1 MRKMNRRI
9 SSLTLAFIMAVSLL
23 WAVPMK
29 VISAPTQPPIYIT
42 VEGEDVKTYN
52 YNSEQKYYYLGENS
66 IVKIKVTAS
75 GYYIKAQEDTSYATE
90 ISIKANEISTRFGS
104 GISQIGAGTI
114 EYACPSDPDNFDP
127 DNPSLSG
134 AEYGQITVS
143 SLYPNTENP
152 DIQSIMRCDKTDSK
166 VTFSMKD
173 EDNNEIN
180 PNTDNIVRAHTVT
193 VEVSA
198 GGNRFVY
205 STESSGNKKCDITA
219 ENATSNTQNSLN
231 WTQWKQT
238 IVFDAN
244 PDNSEKAC
252 SITVTDFFGNEEKCE
267 FTLKY
272 KRLRTIK
279 NFDVQSSYNVGE
291 TFSISAEAEPS
302 ATVTLEYRENK
313 DGTSFTT
320 TQPTEAGDYIVR
332 ASVAVD
338 TNYEYAHEER
348 EFSIVKNTQSVTSL
362 SCADIEVEGTPNPVF
377 TTNPDSV
384 HSSAKIEYKKQS
396 EGSDQYSEIVP
407 TAAGEYN
414 VRVTL
419 PETSYYSP
427 DSTGMETGF
436 EIKKITPNTA
446 MVTIADI
453 DYGEEPSPSIST
465 DSDGGANV
473 TYKYKKDGE
482 SEYTTP
488 ENAGKYW
495 VEAIIPET
503 DKYNSITSTP
513 VAFNINK
520 LSVSGTVSVSNTVV
534 GTDYQPVVDT
544 VAEGKSAAVFY
555 YKPSGAADDAYTTE
569 KPVKAGTY
577 YVKATVPS
585 TDNYEQVNCPAVSYT
600 ISRKTPQ
607 TAKVNV
613 PDIKVGEEVTPTVT
627 TDSDGTPS
635 YMYKKYDADDSTYDS
650 TVPTTVG
657 KYHVKATIS
666 QTDDWEE
673 AVCYTEDPFEISL
686 NDTSAKV
693 EVADTTVGTDY
704 EPILTTSSDGK
715 DSAVFE
721 YQKDGDSTYT
731 KIKPTAAGKYTVIAT
746 IPKTAKYGKITCS
759 TSFTISRLKPQT
771 AFVKVAD
778 ITIGDDIT
786 PVITTD
792 SDGKDKTVFE
802 YKVEGQSDSSYSK
815 TEPKNAGTY
824 TVRATVP
831 KTDKYEKVTCEA
843 TFSIKKKTATAT
855 VKLSDQYVG
864 VKYEPVLTTA
874 SDGKDKATFRYRKAG
889 EDESAFTSAKPTEA
903 GAYVLK
909 VDVPETDKY
918 NAVSVEKKFEIKYL
932 SDTKAS
938 YSISGTQGKNGYYV
952 TDVYLKAPRGYEI
965 STSRNGKYTEDI
977 LYTDDI
983 TTVYIRRSS
992 DGAQLESVEVTEK
1005 IQIDK
1010 DSPTIANAYTDTG
1023 VSVFVSDGRTIYADK
1038 LTLLFNDD
1046 NLSVVKIVCD
1056 DGTTNEINATDGK
1069 VLASLDSK
1077 DDIKQFSLTAED
1089 KAGHEHFV
1097 TLVLCAAWMENNI
1110 VPAGRLLPLKISR
1123 SYGLE
1128 GGSWKVA
1135 GDSTVYIGNRE
1146 FFVATSGDYMFEK
1159 K

>member
-9 SSLTLAFIMAVSLL
+9 SSLTLAFIMVVSLL
-23 WAVPMK
+23 WAVPIK

-75 GYYIKAQEDTSYATE
+75 GYYIKAHKDTSYATE

-104 GISQIGAGTI
+104 DISQIGAGTI

-152 DIQSIMRCDKTDSK
+152 DIKSIMRCDKTAST

-180 PNTDNIVRAHTVT
+180 TNTDNIVRVHTVT

-231 WTQWKQT
+231 WTRWKQT

-332 ASVAVD
+332 ASVAED
-338 TNYEYAHEER
+338 ANYEYAHEER

-384 HSSAKIEYKKQS
+384 HSSVKIEYKKQS

-569 KPVKAGTY
+569 KPIKAGTY

-650 TVPTTVG
+650 TVPT
-657 KYHVKATIS
+657 
-666 QTDDWEE
+666 
-673 AVCYTEDPFEISL
+673 
-686 NDTSAKV
+686 
-693 EVADTTVGTDY
+693 
-704 EPILTTSSDGK
+704 
-715 DSAVFE
+715 
-721 YQKDGDSTYT
+721 
-731 KIKPTAAGKYTVIAT
+731 AAGKYTVIAT

-771 AFVKVAD
+771 ALVKVAD

-815 TEPKNAGTY
+815 TEPKNAGAY

-874 SDGKDKATFRYRKAG
+874 SDGKYKATFRYRKAG

-918 NAVSVEKKFEIKYL
+918 NAVSVEKEFEIKYL

-938 YSISGTQGKNGYYV
+938 YSISGEKGKNGYYV
-952 TDVYLKAPRGYEI
+952 SDVYLKAPKGYEI
-965 STSRNGKYTEDI
+965 STSRDGKYSDEI
-977 LYTDDI
+977 LYDENI
-983 TTVYIRRSS
+983 TTVYLRRAS
-992 DGAQLESVEVTEK
+992 DGAWLEPAK
-1005 IQIDK
+1005 ISSKIDIDK
-1010 DSPTIANAYTDTG
+1010 DYPTITSAYTDSG
-1023 VSVFVSDGRTIYADK
+1023 KNIYVSDGNTIYADK
-1038 LTLLFNDD
+1038 LTIQFNDD
-1046 NLSVVKIVCD
+1046 NLTEVKIIVD
-1056 DGTTNEINATDGK
+1056 SEVQELEAVDGK
-1069 VLASLDSK
+1069 ALLSLESY
-1077 DDIKQFSLTAED
+1077 DDTKKFSLTAED
-1089 KAGHEHFV
+1089 KAGHEHTISFV
-1097 TLVLCAAWMENNI
+1097 LSAAWMETNI
-1110 VPAGRLLPLKISR
+1110 VPSGRKLPLKTGR
-1123 SYGLE
+1123 MYGLDS
-1128 GGSWKVA
+1128 GTWTVS
-1135 GDSTVYIGNRE
+1135 GDATVYKGNRE
-1146 FFVATSGDYMFEK
+1146 FFVTSIGDYTFTTK
-1159 K
+1159 